1 MDNFDLRKY
10 LAEGKLHENVNQDE
24 KSQLMDFVKNLQDV
38 FSSGD
43 IQYPIFVDSLDP
55 ELYAD
60 GSDLIRNF
68 VKYLS
73 HKYSYDEVTPL
84 ELDGGDVED
93 FLRSKFNE
101 INEEDHSLDMVLNE
115 MVNEGEALKIATDNE
130 DGIRDALKISPEFE
144 LDDNGSSAL
153 FWNPDGEEYGGIDI
167 LTKRDFME
175 LKNKLDP
182 WEKDKLE
189 VFDVNGTTIYAYDYR
204 EHL

>member
-1 MDNFDLRKY
+1 MDNFDLKKY

-55 ELYAD
+55 ELYDD
-60 GSDLIRNF
+60 GSDLIKNF

-84 ELDGGDVED
+84 EIDGGDVED

-101 INEEDHSLDMVLNE
+101 INEGDHSLDMVLNE
-115 MVNEGEALKIATDNE
+115 MVNEEDEMTPQMKEDEERLEYFKIAQIY
-130 DGIRDALKISPEFE
+130 GINSTTFGIEWYYKF
-144 LDDNGSSAL
+144 DDM
-153 FWNPDGEEYGGIDI
+153 DGEDKYYHEFNVGEGGTDEDAEYAAYLYT
-167 LTKRDFME
+167 LTN
-175 LKNKLDP
+175 LS
-182 WEKDKLE
+182 
-189 VFDVNGTTIYAYDYR
+189 
-204 EHL
+204 

>member
-84 ELDGGDVED
+84 DRDWET
-93 FLRSKFNE
+93 
-101 INEEDHSLDMVLNE
+101 
-115 MVNEGEALKIATDNE
+115 KI
-130 DGIRDALKISPEFE
+130 G
-144 LDDNGSSAL
+144 
-153 FWNPDGEEYGGIDI
+153 Y
-167 LTKRDFME
+167 
-175 LKNKLDP
+175 
-182 WEKDKLE
+182 
-189 VFDVNGTTIYAYDYR
+189 
-204 EHL
+204 